1 MHNKSPVLIF
11 VVGVSGSGKTTAI
24 EYLTEHL
31 TGVGLRV
38 GVVKHIHERGLNL
51 DTRGKDT
58 WRHAE
63 AGANIIVG
71 IAPRELLLYKRTLS
85 EIELPQILSSLRSE
99 SIDVL
104 FLEGY
109 SLNSPKNSYRVVAAR
124 SSADLKSTLR
134 MSSLPI
140 LAITGRIARSSNS
153 KLGTLDLT
161 SRGFELT
168 GLVRRLV
175 YPKELR
181 DSLRNASRVH
191 GGNCVGVAVGLRAG
205 YLVSNILGEL
215 PTGRAVF
222 GAKKCIADG
231 FTFMHPRLTVKTKNR
246 RDDSILVRKG
256 RLRVLIRLAHKSA
269 FRNIMQVLD
278 APDAKLFRSV
288 RIIQQK

>member
-24 EYLTEHL
+24 EYLTKHL
-31 TGVGLRV
+31 TGVGLQV
-38 GVVKHIHERGLNL
+38 GVVKHIHEKGLNL

-71 IAPRELLLYKRTLS
+71 VASREVLLYKKTTS
-85 EIELPQILSSLRSE
+85 ETELPQILSSLRSE
-99 SIDVL
+99 PIDVL

-109 SLNSPKNSYRVVAAR
+109 SMNSPKNSYRIVTAN
-124 SSADLKSTLR
+124 SSADLKPTLR

-153 KLGTLDLT
+153 KLETLALT

-168 GLVRRLV
+168 GIVRQLVH
-175 YPKELR
+175 PKELR

-191 GGNCVGVAVGLRAG
+191 GGSCVGVAVGLRAS

-215 PTGRAVF
+215 SSARAVF
-222 GAKKCIADG
+222 GTKRCIADG
-231 FTFMHPRLTVKTKNR
+231 FTFRHPRLTAKTKNR
-246 RDDSILVRKG
+246 RDDSIFVRKG
-256 RLRVLIRLAHKSA
+256 RLEVLLRLTPKGA
-269 FRNIMQVLD
+269 FRNVMQVLD

-288 RIIQQK
+288 RIIQRK